1 MLSNP
6 QRDALYE
13 AVRLTFVDGRFGA
26 LNEIYNFLL
35 CIFRSDSAF
44 VLILRN
50 DRHAQHEIPNLYSYI
65 ELYPATRLCPAVC
78 CRLRF

>member
-26 LNEIYNFLL
+26 LNEICNFLL
-35 CIFRSDSAF
+35 CVFLWDSAF

-50 DRHAQHEIPNLYSYI
+50 DRIAQHEIPNLYSFI
-65 ELYPATRLCPAVC
+65 GLYPAARPCPAVC
-78 CRLRF
+78 RRLRF